1 MCTLLNMCLPF
12 ELRFLGT
19 CLEEL
24 GRRDAQELRGIEL
37 RVNNPQEFISD
48 IASCQG
54 GEPTDRKNRRK
65 MAMFLALIRACNHT
79 CVNELFKTLEG
90 WGNRDFARLFDE
102 DVLQELLLVYT
113 MATNHPVFS
122 FEQRMKCGDI
132 FNKLKSCELKTNSGS
147 GHHHHHHQQQQE
159 TDSLSNA
166 TPPPTSAG
174 TPVGLPPSAA
184 QTQPPQS
191 GQPQQHPIASQ
202 QPEQQPIP
210 MQIPLPPQQTVPPP
224 NQQQVLIPIPGFPQA
239 PLAQMMAG
247 DGSMPAH
254 ITVEG
259 LQQMQMQ
266 IPQDFT
272 MPPPTTVPPHWA
284 LRNPVF
290 QVGLDTSFP
299 PPSSS
304 PHLSN
309 PSSPI
314 HSRTASPTRI
324 PTSSVQHRI
333 SRNQQP
339 TPSEQQQQRQHT
351 HPQDHRDQREN
362 QQQAQ
367 QQQQS
372 MKSVD
377 ESMLLDQTTA
387 LTQLQQLRNGYRPS
401 HNTLPRQS
409 NKQSYVNQIQYH
421 HQQQQQAHQ
430 QQSNFH
436 GTNPGLGI
444 SYPLNNLSLIDLTQ
458 KSSSD
463 SGSSAGDMSPPE
475 TPGLNTAPSNNI
487 GGLIRSRSSNLGR
500 INGRPDK
507 QQQLGNSVI
516 YNPTVVQQQAAVQS
530 QQQVQTQPQFVGGSN
545 DIMQWK

>member
-1 MCTLLNMCLPF
+1 
-12 ELRFLGT
+12 
-19 CLEEL
+19 
-24 GRRDAQELRGIEL
+24 
-37 RVNNPQEFISD
+37 
-48 IASCQG
+48 
-54 GEPTDRKNRRK
+54 
-65 MAMFLALIRACNHT
+65 
-79 CVNELFKTLEG
+79 
-90 WGNRDFARLFDE
+90 
-102 DVLQELLLVYT
+102 

-122 FEQRMKCGDI
+122 FEQRMICGDI
-132 FNKLKSCELKTNSGS
+132 FKNLKNCELKTNSGA
-147 GHHHHHHQQQQE
+147 GHHHQQQQE

-174 TPVGLPPSAA
+174 TPLGMAPSSA
-184 QTQPPQS
+184 QTQPPQP
-191 GQPQQHPIASQ
+191 GQSQQHPIASQ
-202 QPEQQPIP
+202 PPQQQPIP
-210 MQIPLPPQQTVPPP
+210 MQIPLPPQQAVPPP
-224 NQQQVLIPIPGFPQA
+224 NQQQVPLPIPGFSQA
-239 PLAQMMAG
+239 PIAQMMAG
-247 DGSMPAH
+247 DHM
-254 ITVEG
+254 TVDG

-339 TPSEQQQQRQHT
+339 TPSEQQQQRQHHPQHT
-351 HPQDHRDQREN
+351 HPQDHRDQRES

-367 QQQQS
+367 QQQQPI
-372 MKSVD
+372 KSVD
-377 ESMLLDQTTA
+377 ESLLLDQTTA
-387 LTQLQQLRNGYRPS
+387 LTQLQQLRNGFRPS

-421 HQQQQQAHQ
+421 HQQQQAHQQQ

-436 GTNPGLGI
+436 GTNPGLGLA
-444 SYPLNNLSLIDLTQ
+444 YPMNNLSLIDLTQ

-475 TPGLNTAPSNNI
+475 TPGLNTTPSNNI

-507 QQQLGNSVI
+507 QQQLGSSVI
-516 YNPTVVQQQAAVQS
+516 YNQTVAQQQAAVQS